1 MSKKTIPKPPK
12 TLEDCKTDA
21 ERIDWLRLRVD
32 QLERENKAYREDGLY
47 ALYFSHNRKMV
58 ELSESLNSFELSLT
72 SNDKTFERYNDL
84 VKLQPAQIK
93 LLDSL
98 RKDYLKMDEE
108 KLREVEKS
116 GVPLIERK
124 VGKR

>member
-1 MSKKTIPKPPK
+1 
-12 TLEDCKTDA
+12 
-21 ERIDWLRLRVD
+21 
-32 QLERENKAYREDGLY
+32 
-47 ALYFSHNRKMV
+47 MV

-116 GVPLIERK
+116 GVPRIERK